1 MPRVARSCA
10 RAPSDVSRTIV
21 LSIFTSL
28 TWGGSWLIGRQ
39 TAMWLL
45 MIAGSA
51 VLAGLLYRMRSS
63 RPALSRILIL
73 GRGPLASKLIE
84 ELRSAGGFNHVT
96 VGIVDDQPPREGLQA
111 EAPWLGPLDRLTEI
125 VEAARANHIVVA
137 LSDRRGRLPLKSLL
151 TSRVRGVVVEEALDL
166 CERLTGKVAIE
177 ALTPGPLILS
187 KGFRN
192 SGAPE
197 RVARAASI
205 VIAAAG
211 LVFLSPV
218 LALIAAAIKLD
229 SKGPVMFV
237 QARSG
242 RDGRPFNLLKFR
254 TMHPCEERASEW
266 VQDNSDRITRVGGAL
281 RRFRLDELP
290 QLVNVLRGE
299 MNLVGP
305 RPHPVCNEEIF
316 ERHIAYYSLRSTV
329 HPGVTGWAQVRY
341 GYANNIEEETEKMR
355 YDLYYIK
362 NRSLRLDARILLETV
377 GIILLG
383 HGASQVRTRVTDRP
397 AEPTM
402 PAEPQPLPPV
412 PAKLDLLSR

>member
-1 MPRVARSCA
+1 VRS
-10 RAPSDVSRTIV
+10 SSVDVSRMIG
-21 LSIFTSL
+21 LSIFTGV
-28 TWGGSWLIGRQ
+28 TWGGSWPIGRQ
-39 TAMWLL
+39 MAVWLL
-45 MIAGSA
+45 MLAGM
-51 VLAGLLYRMRSS
+51 VVVAGLLYRMRTN
-63 RPALSRILIL
+63 RPAVSRILIL
-73 GRGPLASKLIE
+73 GGGPLASKLIE
-84 ELRSAGGFNHVT
+84 ELRSASGFNHVT
-96 VGIVDDQPPREGLQA
+96 VGIVDDRPPGDDLQA
-111 EAPWLGPLDRLTEI
+111 ETPWLGPLDRLTEI
-125 VEAARANHIVVA
+125 VEAVRANHIVVA
-137 LSDRRGRLPLKSLL
+137 LFDRRGRLPLKPLL
-151 TSRVRGVVVEEALDL
+151 TSRVRGVIVEDVLDL
-166 CERLTGKVAIE
+166 CERLTGKMAIE

-187 KGFRN
+187 KGFTN

-197 RVARAASI
+197 SVARAVSV

-254 TMHPCEERASEW
+254 TMHPCEERPSEW

-316 ERHIAYYSLRSTV
+316 EQRIAYYSLRSTV

-383 HGASQVRTRVTDRP
+383 YGASQVRSRVSDPPVET
-397 AEPTM
+397 TM
-402 PAEPQPLPPV
+402 PADPEPMPPV

>member
-1 MPRVARSCA
+1 M
-10 RAPSDVSRTIV
+10 IG
-21 LSIFTSL
+21 LSIFTGV
-28 TWGGSWLIGRQ
+28 TWGGSWPIGRQ
-39 TAMWLL
+39 TAVWLL
-45 MIAGSA
+45 MLAGT
-51 VLAGLLYRMRSS
+51 VVVAGLLYRMRTS
-63 RPALSRILIL
+63 RPAVSRILIL
-73 GRGPLASKLIE
+73 GGGPLASKLIE
-84 ELRSAGGFNHVT
+84 ELRSASGFNHVT
-96 VGIVDDQPPREGLQA
+96 VGIVDDRPPGDDLQA
-111 EAPWLGPLDRLTEI
+111 ETPWLGPLDRLTEI
-125 VEAARANHIVVA
+125 VEAVRANHIVVA
-137 LSDRRGRLPLKSLL
+137 LFDRRGRLPLKPLL
-151 TSRVRGVVVEEALDL
+151 TSRVRGVIVEDVLDL
-166 CERLTGKVAIE
+166 CERLTGKMAIE

-187 KGFRN
+187 KGFTN

-197 RVARAASI
+197 SVARAVSV

-254 TMHPCEERASEW
+254 TMHPCEERPSEW

-316 ERHIAYYSLRSTV
+316 EQHIAYYSLRSTV

-377 GIILLG
+377 GIVLLG
-383 HGASQVRTRVTDRP
+383 HGASQVRSRESDRP
-397 AEPTM
+397 VETTM
-402 PAEPQPLPPV
+402 PADPQPLPTV
-412 PAKLDLLSR
+412 PAKLDLLSRES